1 MKLWIKIFIGL
12 FVGVTLG
19 LILEDKAIFFK
30 PIGDIFLN
38 LLSMVVYPLVFC
50 SMVLGIASISDMKKL
65 GRIGMKSVALYLG
78 TTCLA
83 IIIGLCFAQFFSP
96 GEGCDLSQNVTE
108 THIVAPERSSTYF
121 LSLISQIFPSNPVRS
136 FVEGNILQIIVF
148 AIFLGIAM
156 RLSGEQGRPVAKFIE
171 GFSEIML
178 RVINMIMTFAPYGV
192 GASMAWIA
200 GSHGLVILW
209 QLGKFILA
217 YYLACLFHAVLV
229 FGGIIR
235 MGCKMSFS
243 KFLSAMMDAI
253 SCAIS
258 TSSSSATLP
267 VTMRCVS
274 KNLGVSSEVSGFV
287 LPLGATVNMNGTAIF
302 QGMAAVFIAQAYNCP
317 LPFSSLLLIVIAA
330 TFSAVGSAGVPG
342 GGMITLGSVLASVGL
357 PIQGIA
363 VLAGIDRLRDIIGT
377 PMNILGDAVV
387 AVYVASGEG
396 ELSTPLEEKKVSLKD
411 ESTETV

>member
-1 MKLWIKIFIGL
+1 MKLWMKIFIGL
-12 FVGVTLG
+12 FVGVTVG
-19 LILEDKAIFFK
+19 LILQDKAIFFK

-65 GRIGMKSVALYLG
+65 GRIGVKSVALYLG

-83 IIIGLCFAQFFSP
+83 IIIGLCFAKFFNP
-96 GEGCDLSQNVTE
+96 GEGCDLSQGAFEVCSE
-108 THIVAPERSSTYF
+108 SPMKDSAYF
-121 LSLISQIFPSNPVRS
+121 LSLISQVFPSNPVRS

-156 RLSGEQGRPVAKFIE
+156 RLAGEQGRVVSKVVE

-178 RVINMIMTFAPYGV
+178 CMINMIMTFAPYGV

-200 GSHGLVILW
+200 GNHGLVILW
-209 QLGKFILA
+209 QLGKFIVA
-217 YYLACLFHAVLV
+217 YYLACFFHATIV

-235 MGCKMSFS
+235 LGCRRSFS
-243 KFLSAMMDAI
+243 QFLSAMMDAI

-302 QGMAAVFIAQAYNCP
+302 QGMAAVFIAQAYHCP
-317 LPFSSLLLIVIAA
+317 LPWSSLLLIVLAA

-342 GGMITLGSVLASVGL
+342 GGMITLGSVLSSVGL

-363 VLAGIDRLRDIIGT
+363 ILAGIDRLRDIIGT

-396 ELSTPLEEKKVSLKD
+396 ELLAPSEEIKGTVEEKG
-411 ESTETV
+411 TEVV

>member
-1 MKLWIKIFIGL
+1 MKLWMKIFIGL

-19 LILEDKAIFFK
+19 LVLEDKAIFFK

-65 GRIGMKSVALYLG
+65 GRIGIKSVGLYLG
-78 TTCLA
+78 TTALA
-83 IIIGLCFAQFFSP
+83 IVIGLCFAWIFSP
-96 GEGCDLSQNVTE
+96 GNGCDFAQAQSMDSAVTVIDSNK
-108 THIVAPERSSTYF
+108 TAAYF
-121 LSLISQIFPSNPVRS
+121 LSIIAQVFPSNPVRS
-136 FVEGNILQIIVF
+136 FAEGNILQIIIF
-148 AIFLGIAM
+148 AIFLGIAL
-156 RLSGEQGRPVAKFIE
+156 RLSGERGRPVERFID

-178 RVINMIMTFAPYGV
+178 RMVNMIMSFAPYGV
-192 GASMAWIA
+192 GASMAWIS
-200 GSHGLVILW
+200 GNHGLGVLW
-209 QLGKFILA
+209 QLGKFIIA
-217 YYLACLFHAVLV
+217 YYLACLFHATLV
-229 FGGIIR
+229 FGGLVR
-235 MGCKMSFS
+235 FGCKMSFS
-243 KFLSAMMDAI
+243 KFLSSMMDAI
-253 SCAIS
+253 SCAVS
-258 TSSSSATLP
+258 TASSSATLP

-274 KNLGVSSEVSGFV
+274 KNLGVSAEVSGFV

-317 LPFSSLLLIVIAA
+317 LSLSSLLLLVVTA

-363 VLAGIDRLRDIIGT
+363 ILAGIDRLRDIVGT

-387 AVYVASGEG
+387 ATYVASGEG
-396 ELSTPLEEKKVSLKD
+396 ELSPY
-411 ESTETV
+411 ESIKQESVETT